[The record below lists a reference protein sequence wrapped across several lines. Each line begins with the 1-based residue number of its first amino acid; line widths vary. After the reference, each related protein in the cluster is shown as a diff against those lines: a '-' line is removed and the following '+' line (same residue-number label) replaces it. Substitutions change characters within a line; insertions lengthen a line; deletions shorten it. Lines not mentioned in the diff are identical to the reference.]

1 MVDIMK
7 FTTAVHTDIGIKKKT
22 NQDSALIIEAKS
34 DLGNILLTVICDGMG
49 GLAKGEV
56 ASSTVITAF
65 STWFEQELPALLAQG
80 GNPEDRIFGDWKE
93 IIVNCNRRIASY
105 AKSLGVGMGTT
116 LNAVLFLQ
124 GRYYIVNVGDT
135 RAYRITDNVYQLTK
149 DQTFVQREMEMGRMT
164 LEEAKVSPQ
173 RNVLLQCVG
182 ASEFIEPEFTTGGV
196 IPGEVYMQCSD
207 GFRHIITPEEIYQ
220 YLNPNALVNEQA
232 MIDNAVYLTE
242 LNKYRRENDNITVLL
257 VKAE

>member
-1 MVDIMK
+1 M
-7 FTTAVHTDIGIKKKT
+7 
-22 NQDSALIIEAKS
+22 IIEAKS

-56 ASSTVITAF
+56 ASSTVISAF
-65 STWFEQELPALLAQG
+65 SAWFEKDLPGILSLSG
-80 GNPEDRIFGDWKE
+80 DPEDRIFGDWKE
-93 IIVNCNRRIASY
+93 IIVSCNRRIAAY
-105 AKSLGVGMGTT
+105 AKTIGSGMGTT

-124 GRYYIVNVGDT
+124 GKYYIVNVGDT
-135 RAYRITDNVYQLTK
+135 RAYRITDNLYQLTK
-149 DQTFVQREMEMGRMT
+149 DQTFVQREMDMGRMT

-182 ASEFIEPEFTTGGV
+182 ASEFIDPEFSAGTLV
-196 IPGEVYMQCSD
+196 PGEVYMQCSD

-220 YLNPNALVNEQA
+220 YLNPQALVSEQA
-232 MIDNAVYLTE
+232 MVDNAVYLTE

-257 VKAE
+257 VKVE